1 MTGRPLRRPRLGR
14 AERGSTTLEFAV
26 LSVAFLL
33 LVFLVVQAALYYH
46 ARNVVKAEAEGAARA
61 VRAYPAQSPGA
72 LRDQVPDGGQVQSLA
87 ETEARRQWRVLDN
100 NGDTTSAPRVQAEVV
115 DYDQVRVTVSADPIL
130 ILPGLFGGN
139 RLTIS
144 ASAGGPFEVF
154 KRSGDD

>member
-1 MTGRPLRRPRLGR
+1 VTRRPRQRPRTGR
-14 AERGSTTLEFAV
+14 RERGSTTLEFAV

-33 LVFLVVQAALYYH
+33 LVFMVVQAALYYH

-61 VRAYPAQSPGA
+61 VRAYPAQAGA
-72 LRDQVPDGGQVQSLA
+72 AAHDQIPSNQRVRELA
-87 ETEARRQWRVLDN
+87 EAEVGRQWRVLDN
-100 NGDTTSAPRVQAEVV
+100 SGDTTSAPRVVRAEVV
-115 DYDQVRVTVSADPIL
+115 DYDQVTVTVEADPIL
-130 ILPGLFGGN
+130 IVPGLG